1 VRWPMTRRKRED
13 YTTRREVVG
22 KDDEP
27 EEMTDHEAW
36 TALVTIADA
45 NAARRNKAGL
55 PAK

>member
-1 VRWPMTRRKRED
+1 MRWPMTRRKRED